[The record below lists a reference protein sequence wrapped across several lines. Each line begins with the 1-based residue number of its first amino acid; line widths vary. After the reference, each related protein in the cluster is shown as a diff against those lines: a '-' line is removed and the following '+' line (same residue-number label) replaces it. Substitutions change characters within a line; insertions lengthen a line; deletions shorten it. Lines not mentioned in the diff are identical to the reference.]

1 MTKEKGIMNEKTE
14 MQTER
19 RFSNSLRSE
28 SYASS
33 SSHVCAGSKMRSVQG
48 SPSKWRI
55 IHT

>member
-1 MTKEKGIMNEKTE
+1 MTKEKGIMNEETE
-14 MQTER
+14 MRTEKL
-19 RFSNSLRSE
+19 FSNSLRFE

-33 SSHVCAGSKMRSVQG
+33 SSHVCAGSKIRSVHG

>member
-14 MQTER
+14 MRTEKL
-19 RFSNSLRSE
+19 FSNSLRSE

-33 SSHVCAGSKMRSVQG
+33 SSHVCAGSKIRSVHG